1 MAPRS
6 PQEHDTAG
14 LLKEMQYPAD
24 VSLSSPPDPFLD
36 SSSNQPGTHSGGG
49 GGGHGSSRYQAT
61 AKRGAPPRGI
71 FDDI

>member
-14 LLKEMQYPAD
+14 LLKEMHHPD
-24 VSLSSPPDPFLD
+24 STPPDPFLD
-36 SSSNQPGTHSGGG
+36 TDTPAASTHRP
-49 GGGHGSSRYQAT
+49 HRYQAT
-61 AKRGAPPRGI
+61 AKRGGPPRGI